1 VRRDQVKLAPTCVE
15 QFQSLQKL
23 IIRHEH
29 YPIFITQRLIETSR
43 QAETIYIKDKTVIQ
57 EYIYKLEQSYKE
69 VTILREKVLW
79 FEREHASYE
88 ATIANLRAQLD
99 QAHSQKTSAY
109 QQEITVYQ
117 QQINVFKT

>member
-1 VRRDQVKLAPTCVE
+1 MPTACVD
-15 QFQSLQKL
+15 QFQNLQKL

-69 VTILREKVLW
+69 VTILR
-79 FEREHASYE
+79 
-88 ATIANLRAQLD
+88 
-99 QAHSQKTSAY
+99 
-109 QQEITVYQ
+109 
-117 QQINVFKT
+117 